1 MTVEGYLTRY
11 VPNKPDLKTNNL
23 FIART
28 QIRDIFCRFRK
39 GKILFL
45 IATAC
50 WIIFTQPIG
59 HIHPPVVSCKYWNGT
74 NYLLKLPNT
83 NLNNNDDR

>member
-1 MTVEGYLTRY
+1 MFE
-11 VPNKPDLKTNNL
+11 NKYAI
-23 FIART
+23 F
-28 QIRDIFCRFRK
+28 FCRFRK